1 MSPICYDGEAT
12 MYFVGA
18 ISFVFAKVK
27 SFRFLLFI
35 EFNGCFTS

>member
-12 MYFVGA
+12 MYFVGVT
-18 ISFVFAKVK
+18 SFVFAKVK